1 MDLFFTLL
9 VEFGLPV
16 ASATVMGIFIYIIL
30 KYILDSVISQV
41 NTMHGIIM
49 GLDNRIKTM
58 NNDILKIDVTD
69 WWARREYDV
78 VNRNG
83 YLYDKFDHTDD
94 WSDVTTIDLDV
105 VYLYEFENLP
115 SVFQRYITYRASRM
129 AATQLV
135 ANPQLVQ
142 LLAQQ
147 ESLSRAACLEYECNQ
162 GNHSMFGMPD
172 DSTFTTYQPYRNLRR

>member
-58 NNDILKIDVTD
+58 NNDMLK
-69 WWARREYDV
+69 
-78 VNRNG
+78 
-83 YLYDKFDHTDD
+83 
-94 WSDVTTIDLDV
+94 LDV
-105 VYLYEFENLP
+105 QISDAL
-115 SVFQRYITYRASRM
+115 
-129 AATQLV
+129 
-135 ANPQLVQ
+135 
-142 LLAQQ
+142 
-147 ESLSRAACLEYECNQ
+147 
-162 GNHSMFGMPD
+162 D
-172 DSTFTTYQPYRNLRR
+172 LRQDEDRIARSDGKKDARKD